1 MKNIIKNIFFG
12 IVIICFTSCKDE
24 TDLGNDFYYLPDYE
38 SIDIGYPYGTI
49 VYKSNEKNKFEK
61 ILIYADVASVSNNDD
76 YIIVKQIPNKK
87 ILLQNIKD
95 DLGLWSNYYLEIKR
109 DSLID
114 LNYQKTSIY
123 NIHKL
128 VTNKGAEAMADSIL
142 NNEPFYKKMFRN
154 KYNYYIIEK
163 TNDSVFG
170 PLTLKEFEAL
180 KKEKKIDLDFED

>member
-1 MKNIIKNIFFG
+1 M
-12 IVIICFTSCKDE
+12 VIICFTSCKDE
-24 TDLGNDFYYLPDYE
+24 TDLGNNFYYLPDYE
-38 SIDIGYPYGTI
+38 SVDVGYPFGSI
-49 VYKSNEKNKFEK
+49 IYKSKEKYVFEK
-61 ILIYADVASVSNNDD
+61 IFVSADVINVNKNDD

-95 DLGLWSNYYLEIKR
+95 DLNLWSNYYLEIKR

-128 VTNKGAEAMADSIL
+128 VTNKGAEAITDSIF
-142 NNEPFYKKMFRN
+142 NNEPFYKKMFVN

-163 TNDSVFG
+163 SNDFVFG
-170 PLTLKEFEAL
+170 PLTLKEFDAL
-180 KKEKKIDLDFED
+180 KKEKKIDLDFEN

>member
-12 IVIICFTSCKDE
+12 MVIICFTSCKDE
-24 TDLGNDFYYLPDYE
+24 TDLGNNFYYLPDYE
-38 SIDIGYPYGTI
+38 SVDIGYPYGTI
-49 VYKSNEKNKFEK
+49 VYKSREKDKFEK
-61 ILIYADVASVSNNDD
+61 IFIYADVISVSYNDN
-76 YIIVKQIPNKK
+76 YIIVKQIPNRK

-95 DLGLWSNYYLEIKR
+95 DLNLWSNYYLEIKR

-123 NIHKL
+123 HIHKL
-128 VTNKGAEAMADSIL
+128 VTNKGAEAITDSIF
-142 NNEPFYKKMFRN
+142 NNEPFYKKMFVN

-163 TNDSVFG
+163 TNDFVFG
-170 PLTLKEFEAL
+170 SLTLKEFEAI

>member
-12 IVIICFTSCKDE
+12 MVIICFTSCKDE
-24 TDLGNDFYYLPDYE
+24 TDLGNNFYYLPDYE
-38 SIDIGYPYGTI
+38 SVDIGYPYGTI
-49 VYKSNEKNKFEK
+49 VYKSSEKNKFEK
-61 ILIYADVASVSNNDD
+61 IFIYADVVSVNNNDD

-95 DLGLWSNYYLEIKR
+95 DLNLWSNYYLEIKR

-128 VTNKGAEAMADSIL
+128 VTNKGAEAITDSIF
-142 NNEPFYKKMFRN
+142 NNEPFYKKMFIN
-154 KYNYYIIEK
+154 KYNYNIIEK
-163 TNDSVFG
+163 ATDSVFG
-170 PLTLKEFEAL
+170 PLNLNEFDAL
-180 KKEKKIDLDFED
+180 KKEKKIDLDFEN

>member
-24 TDLGNDFYYLPDYE
+24 TDLGNNFYYLPDYE

-49 VYKSNEKNKFEK
+49 VYKSSEKNKFEK
-61 ILIYADVASVSNNDD
+61 ILIYADVASVNNNDD

-128 VTNKGAEAMADSIL
+128 VTNKGVEAIADSIF
-142 NNEPFYKKMFRN
+142 NNEPFYKKMFKN

-170 PLTLKEFEAL
+170 PLNLKEFEAI
-180 KKEKKIDLDFED
+180 KKEKKIDLDFEN